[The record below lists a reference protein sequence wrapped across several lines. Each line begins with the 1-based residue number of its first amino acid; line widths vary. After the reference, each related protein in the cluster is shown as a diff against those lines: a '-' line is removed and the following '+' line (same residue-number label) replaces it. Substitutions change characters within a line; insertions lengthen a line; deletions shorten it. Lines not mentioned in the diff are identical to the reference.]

1 MKALWISL
9 VALTTVLSGCDHC
22 YNVACNEP
30 DVASINGLHFAFDPN
45 SFTYAE
51 VSNATVLRF
60 HPGNFEQPIDT
71 LFLKDELS
79 ENGLSFHIPLTGA
92 DVSTGEVAFVYGI
105 YDNSRE
111 YAFILSDIVSKGIY
125 PTDCCCCYRN
135 TLKTFVLNG
144 EAVDRTGSTEAVVL
158 SK

>member
-1 MKALWISL
+1 MRVLWISL
-9 VALTTVLSGCDHC
+9 IALTSVLSGCDHC

-30 DVASINGLHFAFDPN
+30 DVASINGLHLAFDPN

-51 VSNATVLRF
+51 VSDATVLRF

-71 LFLKDELS
+71 ILLKEMLS
-79 ENGLSFHIPLTGA
+79 ADGLTFHIPLSGQDPATGS
-92 DVSTGEVAFVYGI
+92 VPFVYGI
-105 YDNSRE
+105 YDNSHE
-111 YAFILSDIVSKGIY
+111 HAFILTDISTKGIY

-144 EAVDRTGSTEAVVL
+144 EAVDRTGSTEPVL
-158 SK
+158 LAK

>member
-1 MKALWISL
+1 MKALWICL
-9 VALTTVLSGCDHC
+9 VTVAIALSSCDQC

-30 DVASINGLHFAFDPN
+30 DVAFINGLQFEFDRS
-45 SFTYAE
+45 SFTFEE

-71 LFLKDELS
+71 IYLKDVLS
-79 ENGLSFHIPLTGA
+79 ENDLTFFIPLTSNDLTTGA
-92 DVSTGEVAFVYGI
+92 LSHIYGI

-111 YAFILSDIVSKGIY
+111 NAFIITDITTKGIY
-125 PTDCCCCYRN
+125 PTDCCCCYHN
-135 TLKTFVLNG
+135 TTKTFVLNG
-144 EAVDRTGSTEAVVL
+144 EPVDRTGSTNPVQL